1 MITVAG
7 ISPSLDLTYS
17 VESLRLG
24 QIQRSDD
31 VVRCAGGKPLNMARA
46 AATLGGA
53 VSVVAI
59 LGGPT
64 GDLLA
69 HALAADGV
77 EVLAVPTPY
86 ETRTCV
92 SISSVETGEL
102 TEVYQNAAA
111 IPASVWS
118 AFGSTLRTALESRPG
133 WLVVNGG
140 APSGLDAAAYADLVS
155 VAHHRGVRV
164 AVDTYG
170 PGLAAAIEVRP
181 DLVKVNRDE
190 AAGLLGAGADADA
203 LELAAELQRRTGEA
217 AVVTDGV
224 RGVALVDERQ
234 RLRATLPGTAGTV
247 PGRQRGLVP
256 GRAGQRPRPGP
267 GAGRR
272 TAHRRGGRGRERARA
287 GPRVVPGVR
296 GAPAARPGHIECSR
310 CLTWSTSWC
319 IWSISGCSPAY
330 FTWPRSRA

>member
-31 VVRCAGGKPLNMARA
+31 LVRCAGGKPLNMARA

-140 APSGLDAAAYADLVS
+140 APSGLDAAAYADLVT

-181 DLVKVNRDE
+181 DLVKINRDE

-203 LELAAELQRRTGEA
+203 LELAAELHRRTGEA
-217 AVVTDGV
+217 AIVTDGV

-234 RLRATLPGTAGTV
+234 RLRATLPGP
-247 PGRQRGLVP
+247 PGRFPVGSGDSFLGGLVSDLDRGRGLGDALLTAVA
-256 GRAGQRPRPGP
+256 AGVANAHAPGP
-267 GAGRR
+267 GSFRASEVRRLRGQVTSSAAG
-272 TAHRRGGRGRERARA
+272 A
-287 GPRVVPGVR
+287 
-296 GAPAARPGHIECSR
+296 
-310 CLTWSTSWC
+310 
-319 IWSISGCSPAY
+319 
-330 FTWPRSRA
+330 